1 MLNNIKTYLA
11 INILSCYIKTISRYT
26 RTIIKLISKFR
37 QKYGTLVKPVTK
49 VVFPVVSSIHNIV
62 ASSTISHYFSYKY
75 FSFLAMSFAFA
86 LGCRIHFI
94 WIKNRLIF
102 LLAYNNVISL
112 LTCHFRIHTRCL
124 YARRTNMNRFF
135 TK

>member
-49 VVFPVVSSIHNIV
+49 VVFPVVSSIHSIV
-62 ASSTISHYFSYKY
+62 ASSTIFHISISVFWLCHLLLRWDAESI
-75 FSFLAMSFAFA
+75 SFGL
-86 LGCRIHFI
+86 
-94 WIKNRLIF
+94 K
-102 LLAYNNVISL
+102 
-112 LTCHFRIHTRCL
+112 TD
-124 YARRTNMNRFF
+124 
-135 TK
+135 